1 MSITDLGKGVRLKG
15 NTLEYTKETPAGKI
29 KVRRKLK
36 LDGDTSFNI
45 AKDFNIGRAKISLHG
60 KMLEGKKPDS
70 AGIKIKIPFS
80 EGSKGKTIGKELTN
94 RQMINKLYKE
104 NPTNPQ
110 IKKAWAAS
118 QSDIENWENM
128 VPIKL
133 KNKYFKK
140 NGGKI

>member
-60 KMLEGKKPDS
+60 EMLEGKRPDS
-70 AGIKIKIPFS
+70 ASFKIKIPFS
-80 EGSKGKTIGKELTN
+80 EGSKGKTIGKTLDDLLKKTPANRNLRNARAARDSGLDVKTWSGFLTN
-94 RQMINKLYKE
+94 KQKQMLG
-104 NPTNPQ
+104 
-110 IKKAWAAS
+110 IK
-118 QSDIENWENM
+118 
-128 VPIKL
+128 
-133 KNKYFKK
+133 
-140 NGGKI
+140 